1 MSAQTVARPVVC
13 VEELK
18 RAWQAVQSGQFSTAR
33 GQQVSETASPHEA
46 AWDPAEA
53 VLPVIG
59 CIGGAG
65 ATTTAVAIAQQ
76 AGVSRVLECCSAT
89 ASGLAAAAHEELGQQ
104 DDWNVGRRER
114 VMLQR
119 PAGVLFGPA
128 EVPLPPTSP
137 EQNGLTVLDVGWELG
152 QVLSMP
158 SWLGDQLLHAP
169 TVVAVTTATVPGLR
183 RLEGVL
189 ALLETAHVVAAVIG
203 PRRKKWAPGVAAS
216 MGRLTSDLDDARNL
230 VEVPSDKTLAAH
242 GVEPTPL
249 PPALLN
255 AAGHLL
261 RLTEAGTTEK
271 GTHE

>member
-1 MSAQTVARPVVC
+1 MSIQTVARPVVR

-33 GQQVSETASPHEA
+33 GQESGRVADPDEMT
-46 AWDPAEA
+46 WDPAET

-65 ATTTAVAIAQQ
+65 ATTTALAIAQR
-76 AGVSRVLECCSAT
+76 AGSSRVLECCSAT
-89 ASGLAAAAHEELGQQ
+89 ASGLAAAATEELGQQ
-104 DDWNVGRRER
+104 DRWNVGRRER
-114 VMLQR
+114 VTLQR
-119 PAGVLFGPA
+119 QATVLLGPGD
-128 EVPLPPTSP
+128 VPLPPAAPAQS
-137 EQNGLTVLDVGWELG
+137 GLSILDVGWELG
-152 QVLSMP
+152 QVLGMP

-169 TVVAVTTATVPGLR
+169 SVVAVTTATVPGLR

-189 ALLETAHVVAAVIG
+189 ALLETTHVVAAVVG
-203 PRRKKWAPGVAAS
+203 PRRKKWPHGVEAC
-216 MGRLTSDLDDARNL
+216 MGRLTSDLNDAQGL

-249 PPALLN
+249 PSALLS
-255 AAGHLL
+255 AADHLL

-271 GTHE
+271 GIHE

>member
-1 MSAQTVARPVVC
+1 MSVQTVTRPVVR

-18 RAWQAVQSGQFSTAR
+18 RAWQAVQSGQFSATQA
-33 GQQVSETASPHEA
+33 QEPPKPPDPHERT
-46 AWDPAEA
+46 WDPAEA

-65 ATTTAVAIAQQ
+65 ATTTAVAIAQR
-76 AGVSRVLECCSAT
+76 AGAARVLECCSAT
-89 ASGLAAAAHEELGQQ
+89 ASGLAAAANEELGQQ
-104 DDWNVGRRER
+104 DGWNFGRREQ

-119 PAGVLFGPA
+119 PTNVLLGPGD
-128 EVPLPPTSP
+128 VPLPPP
-137 EQNGLTVLDVGWELG
+137 APDQNALTVLDVGWELG
-152 QVLSMP
+152 QVLGMQ

-189 ALLETAHVVAAVIG
+189 ALLENTHVVAAVIG
-203 PRRKKWAPGVAAS
+203 PRRRKWPHGVAAS
-216 MGRLTSDLDDARNL
+216 MGRLARDLDAARNL

-255 AAGHLL
+255 AANHLL
-261 RLTEAGTTEK
+261 RLTDAGTTEK
-271 GTHE
+271 GIDE